1 MTKFTQ
7 VLQFNTACNIK
18 PLKAVSLVD
27 GTEVVDRLQHDLIFE
42 ELDEYF
48 TALRNNDRQGIAD
61 ALTDMEYLIQGAWIR
76 HNFTPDEQ
84 ERCWQE
90 VHQSN
95 MSKLDENGNA
105 IFREDGKVLKSEL
118 YKKPDL
124 SFIKLNN

>member
-1 MTKFTQ
+1 MTKFTE
-7 VLQFNTACNIK
+7 VLQFNTAFGVE
-18 PLKAVSLVD
+18 PLEEQQLND
-27 GTEVVDRLQHDLIFE
+27 GTTVINRIQHDLIFE

-76 HNFTPDEQ
+76 HGFTPDEQ
-84 ERCWQE
+84 QRCWKA
-90 VHQSN
+90 VHESN
-95 MSKLDENGNA
+95 MSKLDADGNA

-124 SFIKLNN
+124 SFIK